1 MDTPV
6 PAPSGYP
13 IVLTDLSGVGC
24 TVIGGGSVAERKV
37 EGLIAAGARPRVVSP
52 TLTPKL
58 RAWRDQG
65 KLEHHPRRYRRGDL
79 AGSLLTIAASSD
91 ADTNR
96 EVAAEADRLGALVNV
111 VTASGEGS
119 FHTPATVR
127 RGELLLSVSTAGA
140 NPSLAAHIRR
150 DLEDRYG
157 PKYAHLVAL
166 GKTLRD
172 DLKRLS
178 REARCHFWRE
188 LTDSPDMADLDS
200 DDLTTARAHA
210 RGLLLGLARAVGPV

>member
-65 KLEHHPRRYRRGDL
+65 KLEHHPRRYRR
-79 AGSLLTIAASSD
+79 
-91 ADTNR
+91 
-96 EVAAEADRLGALVNV
+96 
-111 VTASGEGS
+111 
-119 FHTPATVR
+119 AT
-127 RGELLLSVSTAGA
+127 
-140 NPSLAAHIRR
+140 
-150 DLEDRYG
+150 
-157 PKYAHLVAL
+157 
-166 GKTLRD
+166 
-172 DLKRLS
+172 
-178 REARCHFWRE
+178 
-188 LTDSPDMADLDS
+188 
-200 DDLTTARAHA
+200 
-210 RGLLLGLARAVGPV
+210 